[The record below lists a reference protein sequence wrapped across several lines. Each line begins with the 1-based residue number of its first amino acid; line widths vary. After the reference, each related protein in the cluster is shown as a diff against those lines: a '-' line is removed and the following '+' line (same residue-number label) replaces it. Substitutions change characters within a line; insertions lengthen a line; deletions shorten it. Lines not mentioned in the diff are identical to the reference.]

1 MILLTTFSSDVFRF
15 VTFWPVLYSL
25 RSFTATFVAPQCS
38 RLIIRKIET
47 SLVKSG
53 KEMMRN
59 RAAVQPW
66 RVSPSRVDGHEHLL
80 SSSLRILSKRRWQT
94 ISLGCRPPAL
104 HTWGFAFLTIPLQPS
119 ESRLVLAFEHSI
131 FFKTK
136 FVCCENQRAAIVL
149 SETTISH
156 AVQAQFN
163 SGTI

>member
-1 MILLTTFSSDVFRF
+1 MKTYLCVILLTTFSSDVFRF

-66 RVSPSRVDGHEHLL
+66 RVSPSRWTRASPVVL
-80 SSSLRILSKRRWQT
+80 SSNFIKMALTNHFIRLQTTSSTYLRVCFSYNTATAIRTQHFLQDKICMLRKPTRRDSLKRDNNFT
-94 ISLGCRPPAL
+94 
-104 HTWGFAFLTIPLQPS
+104 
-119 ESRLVLAFEHSI
+119 
-131 FFKTK
+131 
-136 FVCCENQRAAIVL
+136 CCASSV
-149 SETTISH
+149 
-156 AVQAQFN
+156 
-163 SGTI
+163 

>member
-1 MILLTTFSSDVFRF
+1 MILLTTFSRDVFRF

-66 RVSPSRVDGHEHLL
+66 RVSPSRWTRASPVVL
-80 SSSLRILSKRRWQT
+80 SSNFIKTALTNHFIRLQTTSSTYLRVCFSYNTATAIRKPPGFGLWTQHFLQDKICMLRKPTRRDSLKRDNNFT
-94 ISLGCRPPAL
+94 CSA
-104 HTWGFAFLTIPLQPS
+104 S
-119 ESRLVLAFEHSI
+119 SV
-131 FFKTK
+131 
-136 FVCCENQRAAIVL
+136 
-149 SETTISH
+149 
-156 AVQAQFN
+156 
-163 SGTI
+163 